1 MKRVTIVAGFA
12 LAVAC
17 GKAENSQSDSPAG
30 AGARGGEGSAAVR
43 IVSPEN
49 GDSTGADVTIDLF
62 KRGVTIEA
70 ASGARVEGVGH
81 HHLFLD
87 TAATPAGEI
96 IPPTSAHVIHIGT
109 GDSSWT
115 FKGLSPGPHTVI
127 AVIGYGDHAAM
138 DMRRDTVRFVVRR

>member
-17 GKAENSQSDSPAG
+17 GRAETPPVDSAAAVASGAAAPAAVESIISPA
-30 AGARGGEGSAAVR
+30 E
-43 IVSPEN
+43 
-49 GDSTGADVTIDLF
+49 GDSTGSDVTVVLA
-62 KRGVTIEA
+62 KQGVTIEPA
-70 ASGARVEGVGH
+70 GGARVEGIGH

-87 TAATPAGEI
+87 TVATAAGEV

-109 GDSSWT
+109 GDSTYT
-115 FKGLSPGPHTVI
+115 FKGLSPGPHTII

-138 DMRRDTVRFVVRR
+138 EMRRDTVRFVVRR